1 MIVRQL
7 VVLLLL
13 AGGLTACD
21 HSSPHTDARAAPPY
35 TAAEV
40 RRAFAQAGISLFR
53 TEPGPGSGVSA
64 LFQSDS
70 GVLVAVYPTSGHRL
84 IVTFKDDQKS
94 FTGRR
99 NVFVSYPK
107 RSPLRPK
114 VRRALASLHQGTR

>member
-7 VVLLLL
+7 VVLLLW

-70 GVLVAVYPTSGHRL
+70 GVLVAVYPPPGIGLSSPSKTTRS
-84 IVTFKDDQKS
+84 
-94 FTGRR
+94 
-99 NVFVSYPK
+99 
-107 RSPLRPK
+107 RSPG
-114 VRRALASLHQGTR
+114 AAMCS